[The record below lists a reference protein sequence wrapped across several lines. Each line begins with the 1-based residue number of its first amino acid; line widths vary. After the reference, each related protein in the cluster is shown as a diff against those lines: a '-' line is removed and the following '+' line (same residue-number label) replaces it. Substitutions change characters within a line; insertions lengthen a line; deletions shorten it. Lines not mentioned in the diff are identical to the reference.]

1 MDGAI
6 SSQDEVFCS
15 HSCDVRTFTYSVL
28 AKKGSVLPY
37 IEAASIVPLLVGTD
51 DGAIKL
57 ISANDIGAAK
67 TELSGIVIEQA
78 VAENIARQL
87 GPLIAKEKWPPDYPP
102 ANTMRGI
109 DFYTKNDFVSRDH
122 VRGRYLQS

>member
-1 MDGAI
+1 VKGRGCA
-6 SSQDEVFCS
+6 EVFPKS
-15 HSCDVRTFTYSVL
+15 ASVTNWGNVRTFTYSVL
-28 AKKGSVLPY
+28 AKKGSVLPN
-37 IEAASIVPLLVGTD
+37 IEAASIVPLLLGTD

-67 TELSGIVIEQA
+67 TEFSGLVIERA

-102 ANTMRGI
+102 ANTMRDTCFG
-109 DFYTKNDFVSRDH
+109 VPM
-122 VRGRYLQS
+122 VL